1 MRRRGA
7 LLRRPPAAAPSFP
20 HPEPSDPEPVARIR
34 SPPPVRSKPLDPDPM
49 AENQTY
55 PFGLYLL
62 LKSPPTITELT
73 HGPG

>member
-7 LLRRPPAAAPSFP
+7 LLRRPPAAARASLTLSRPIQ
-20 HPEPSDPEPVARIR
+20 DPWPRLDH
-34 SPPPVRSKPLDPDPM
+34 PPVRSKPLDPDPT

-73 HGPG
+73 RSPG

>member
-34 SPPPVRSKPLDPDPM
+34 SPPVRSKPFDPDST

-73 HGPG
+73 RSPG